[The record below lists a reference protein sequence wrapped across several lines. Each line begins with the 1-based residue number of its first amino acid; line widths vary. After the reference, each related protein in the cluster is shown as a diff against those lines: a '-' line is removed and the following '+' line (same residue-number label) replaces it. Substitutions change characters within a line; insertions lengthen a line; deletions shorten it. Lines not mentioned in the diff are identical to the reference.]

1 MWDFL
6 KTLFGSTFAL
16 LLDAFVA
23 WPWWA
28 RGGLGAVIGATLF
41 VGIPAVVNWTK
52 DRLNEAKLRVDCRAD
67 FLPALIPAEGQV
79 QVVMLMAPSAGGPPQ
94 AGQINVR
101 FGDPGHPTGWQGVHG
116 YRCEVRNLGSSP
128 LYDVALTLNVEF
140 NEVVRGNSQPVV
152 SQAGAL
158 IGSGRVSIVA
168 ERLELQ
174 SPFVFHVR
182 NESAF
187 YAAVTAIVA
196 GPLGPN
202 QNLPRL
208 IVDYN
213 PMRRMTF
220 GPPL

>member
-1 MWDFL
+1 MLDFF

-16 LLDAFVA
+16 LFEGFVT

-28 RGGLGAVIGATLF
+28 RGVLGAALGAALL

-52 DRLNEAKLRVDCRAD
+52 DRLNEAKLRVDCRND
-67 FLPALIPAEGQV
+67 LLPALIPAEGQV
-79 QVVMLMAPSAGGPPQ
+79 EVVQLMAPGVGGPPQ
-94 AGQINVR
+94 AGQIATR
-101 FGDPGHPTGWQGVHG
+101 YGDPGTPTGWQGVHA
-116 YRCEVRNLGSSP
+116 YRCEVRNLGKSV
-128 LYDVALTLNVEF
+128 LYDVGLTLVVEF
-140 NEVVRGNSQPVV
+140 NEAVRGNSQPVV
-152 SQAGAL
+152 SHAGAAVR
-158 IGSGRVSIVA
+158 GGQVSIVA
-168 ERLELQ
+168 ERLEPQ
-174 SPFVFHVR
+174 SPFIFYVR

-187 YAAVTAIVA
+187 YAAVATISA
-196 GPLGPN
+196 GPERPD